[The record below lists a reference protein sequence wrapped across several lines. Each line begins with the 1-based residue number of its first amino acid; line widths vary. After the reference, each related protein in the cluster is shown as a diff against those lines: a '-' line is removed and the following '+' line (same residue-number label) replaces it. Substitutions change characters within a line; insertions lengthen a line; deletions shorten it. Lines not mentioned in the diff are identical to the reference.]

1 MSYNQGSMKT
11 EYVDPNV
18 FVPGAAGRAIFEL
31 DGTKMGY
38 SPNMR
43 LLNLGAVSD
52 GAHDY
57 NRLLGAVACIRNI
70 RLLDGRTE
78 LSALRSPAQY
88 LAFKAQQRTNSD
100 NKSSASW
107 LKRSVIGYEIDQQN
121 RKLNHIFMPGTLN
134 TAEGT
139 TSSAYLDLREVFP
152 ILNSMPI
159 IPTSVF
165 PNLKIEIEFGANT
178 LNQVSVNQTTATTA
192 AQSILRPILAVDY
205 VDDERIMMP
214 LMRALRDNGVRWNEI
229 EHDRTHVAGAD
240 GAAAGTKQNNNKQSM
255 GFVGKR
261 VERLLITKQLV
272 DQQQT
277 VIANEVAGYGNVASQ
292 AMLKQTTQ
300 VRLNGKNVFPGFEG
314 ISKPMERLG
323 LISDEYGACQAYP
336 GSAHYR
342 WSNANILMKQ
352 GTSGGA
358 AVVDSGKAFSGA
370 LSYDVCRIGA
380 RVADLQIQIGREFD
394 ASPANAAQSPSA
406 TNLAL
411 NINIFAEVDKAMAI
425 TKDGYRIVY
434 V

>member
-11 EYVDPNV
+11 EYIDPNV
-18 FVPGAAGRAIFEL
+18 FVPGAQGRAIFEL

-43 LLNLGAVSD
+43 LLNLGVVSN
-52 GAHDY
+52 GTHDY
-57 NRLLGAVACIRNI
+57 NRLLGAIACIRNI

-107 LKRSVIGYEIDQQN
+107 LKRSVIGYDIDQVN
-121 RKLNHIFMPGTLN
+121 RKLNHIFMPGKTN
-134 TAEGT
+134 TAEDT
-139 TSSAYLDLREVFP
+139 TASSYLSLREVFP

-159 IPTSVF
+159 VPTSVF
-165 PNLKIEIEFGANT
+165 PNLKIEIEFGGNS
-178 LNQVSVNQTTATTA
+178 LNQVTVNQTVASTN
-192 AQSILRPILAVDY
+192 AQSVLRPIFAVDY

-214 LMRALRDNGVRWNEI
+214 LMRALKDNGVRWNEI
-229 EHDRTHVAGAD
+229 EHDRAHIAGRNAE
-240 GAAAGTKQNNNKQSM
+240 AAGTKQTNSKQSM

-261 VERLLITKQLV
+261 VERLLMTKQIV
-272 DQQQT
+272 DQAQT
-277 VIANEVAGYGNVASQ
+277 VVNDEVVGYGNVASQ
-292 AMLKQTTQ
+292 ALLKQETQ
-300 VRLNGKNVFPGFEG
+300 IRLNGKNVFPGFGG
-314 ISKPMERLG
+314 ITKPMERLG
-323 LISDEYGACQAYP
+323 LISDEYGPCQAYP

-342 WSNANILMKQ
+342 WSNANVLMKQ

-358 AVVDSGKAFSGA
+358 AVIDSGKAFSGA
-370 LSYDVCRIGA
+370 LSYDCVRIGA
-380 RVADLQIQIGREFD
+380 RVADLQIQISREFD
-394 ASPANAAQSPSA
+394 ASPANAAKAPSA

-411 NINIFAEVDKAMAI
+411 NLNLYAEVDKALAI
-425 TKDGYRIVY
+425 TSDGYRIVY

>member
-18 FVPGAAGRAIFEL
+18 FVPGAQGRAIFEL

-43 LLNLGAVSD
+43 LLNIGVVSD

-57 NRLLGAVACIRNI
+57 NRLLGAIACIRNI

-107 LKRSVIGYEIDQQN
+107 LKRSVIGYDIDQQN
-121 RKLNHIFMPGTLN
+121 GKLNHIFMPGTTN
-134 TAEGT
+134 TAEST
-139 TSSAYLDLREVFP
+139 TTSAYLDLREVFP

-159 IPTSVF
+159 VPTSVF
-165 PNLKIEIEFGANT
+165 PNLKIEIEYGGNS
-178 LNQVSVNQTTATTA
+178 LNQVAVNQAAAANA
-192 AQSILRPILAVDY
+192 AQSVLRPILAVDY
-205 VDDERIMMP
+205 VDDDRIMMP
-214 LMRALRDNGVRWNEI
+214 LMRALKDNGVRWNEI
-229 EHDRTHVAGAD
+229 EHDRAHIPGRTTE
-240 GAAAGTKQNNNKQSM
+240 AANTQYKSSKQSM

-261 VERLLITKQLV
+261 VERLLMTKQIV
-272 DQQQT
+272 DQAQT
-277 VIANEVAGYGNVASQ
+277 VITNEVVGYGNVASQ
-292 AMLKQTTQ
+292 ALLKQETQ
-300 VRLNGKNVFPGFEG
+300 VRLNGKNVFPGFSG
-314 ISKPMERLG
+314 ISKPMERLA

-342 WSNANILMKQ
+342 WSNADRLMKQ
-352 GTSGGA
+352 GVSGGA
-358 AVVDSGKAFSGA
+358 AAVDVGKAFSGA
-370 LSYDVCRIGA
+370 LSYDCVRIGA
-380 RVADLQIQIGREFD
+380 RVADLQIQLARDAD
-394 ASPANAAQSPSA
+394 ASNANAAAAPSA

-411 NINIFAEVDKAMAI
+411 NLNLYAEVDKALAI